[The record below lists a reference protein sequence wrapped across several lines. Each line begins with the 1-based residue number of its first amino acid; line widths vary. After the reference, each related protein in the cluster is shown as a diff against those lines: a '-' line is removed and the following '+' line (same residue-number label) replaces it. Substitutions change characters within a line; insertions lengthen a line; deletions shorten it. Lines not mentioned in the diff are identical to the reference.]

1 MNAVTEFRVD
11 ELYTNDQ
18 IRFSLGL
25 ENLGGIRPSVSSKK
39 VLRHLAIMTV
49 AEESG
54 KLTAENPYQDRI
66 EGDILL
72 YTAQGREGD
81 QQLTGRNKRLIEQ
94 YSVPLPFYGF
104 INVGRQ
110 TYRFLGLLELLR
122 HYQELQ
128 VDKTKNLRKVW
139 LFEFLIHR
147 QPEVVPIEQ
156 ANIISA
162 NILTGSR
169 GNFSLIENEREVVDL
184 SVDEK
189 RIEYASMPIE
199 VEEIRSRFFQIS
211 PYGFEHLI
219 KNLMELNGFYDVS
232 VTSASADGG
241 IDINGYV
248 DISNDFFGG
257 THVQAQVKRWR
268 HAIGSVEINKFR
280 GALSTTA
287 KGVFITTSHYTRASI
302 YEANHKSKPCIT
314 LIDGSRLSSMI
325 IKSGLNLDI
334 FYKGKNDEYLFA
346 KPEN

>member
-25 ENLGGIRPSVSSKK
+25 ENLGGIRPSVSPEK
-39 VLRHLAIMTV
+39 VLRHLAIMT
-49 AEESG
+49 ATEESG
-54 KLTAENPYQDRI
+54 KLIAENPYHDRI

-94 YSVPLPFYGF
+94 YSIPVPFYGF

-128 VDKTKNLRKVW
+128 VDKTKTLRKVW
-139 LFEFLIHR
+139 LFEFQIHR

-156 ANIISA
+156 AHIISA
-162 NILTGSR
+162 SILTESR
-169 GNFSLIENEREVVDL
+169 GNFSLIQNEREVVDL
-184 SVDEK
+184 TSDEK
-189 RIEYASMPIE
+189 RTVNGSMPLEIE
-199 VEEIRSRFFQIS
+199 ELRSQFFQIS
-211 PYGFEHLI
+211 PYRFEHLI
-219 KNLMELNGFYDVS
+219 KTLMELSGFSNVS

-248 DISNDFFGG
+248 DRSNDFFGG

-268 HAIGSVEINKFR
+268 HAVGSVEINKFR

-302 YEANHKSKPCIT
+302 SEANHTSKPCIT

-325 IKSGLNLDI
+325 IKSGLNIDI
-334 FYKGKNDEYLFA
+334 FS
-346 KPEN
+346 

>member
-1 MNAVTEFRVD
+1 MNIVTEFRVD
-11 ELYTNDQ
+11 EFYTNDQ
-18 IRFSLGL
+18 IRFSLEL
-25 ENLGGIRPSVSSKK
+25 ENLGGIRPSVSSQR
-39 VLRHLAIMTV
+39 VLRHLAIMTA

-54 KLTAENPYQDRI
+54 KLLSDNPYQDRI

-94 YSVPLPFYGF
+94 YSVPVPFYGF

-128 VDKTKNLRKVW
+128 IDKRKTLRKVW
-139 LFEFLIHR
+139 LFEFRIHR

-156 ANIISA
+156 ASIISA
-162 NILTGSR
+162 NILAEAR
-169 GNFSLIENEREVVDL
+169 GNLHLVENEREVVEL
-184 SVDEK
+184 STDET
-189 RIEYASMPIE
+189 RTEDSSMPFEIE
-199 VEEIRSRFFQIS
+199 ELRSRFFQIS
-211 PYGFEHLI
+211 PYNFEHLI
-219 KNLMELNGFYDVS
+219 KNLMEHSGFIDVS

-248 DISNDFFGG
+248 DKSNDFFSG

-268 HAIGSVEINKFR
+268 HAVWSVEINKFR

-287 KGVFITTSHYTRASI
+287 KGIFITTSHYTRASI
-302 YEANHKSKPCIT
+302 SEANHISKPCIT
-314 LIDGSRLSSMI
+314 LIDGSRLSLMI
-325 IKSGLNLDI
+325 IKIGLTI
-334 FYKGKNDEYLFA
+334 
-346 KPEN
+346 ENFI

>member
-1 MNAVTEFRVD
+1 MNVVTEFRVD

-25 ENLGGIRPSVSSKK
+25 ENLGGIRPSVSSQKL
-39 VLRHLAIMTV
+39 LRHLAIMTA

-54 KLTAENPYQDRI
+54 KLLSDNPYHDRI

-81 QQLTGRNKRLIEQ
+81 QQLAGRNKRLIEQ
-94 YSVPLPFYGF
+94 YSVPIPFFGF

-128 VDKTKNLRKVW
+128 VDKRKTLRKVW
-139 LFEFLIHR
+139 LFEFRIHR

-156 ANIISA
+156 ANIISDS
-162 NILTGSR
+162 ILTESR
-169 GNFSLIENEREVVDL
+169 GNFPLIENEREVVDL
-184 SVDEK
+184 SVDEN
-189 RIEYASMPIE
+189 RTENASMPIE
-199 VEEIRSRFFQIS
+199 IEELRSRFFQIS

-219 KNLMELNGFYDVS
+219 KNLMEISGFSDVS

-248 DISNDFFGG
+248 DRSNDFLGG

-268 HAIGSVEINKFR
+268 HAVGSVEINKFR
-280 GALSTTA
+280 GALNTTA

-302 YEANHKSKPCIT
+302 SEANHTSKPCIT

-325 IKSGLNLDI
+325 IKSGLNIEI
-334 FYKGKNDEYLFA
+334 FS
-346 KPEN
+346 